1 MSSSVCISVFFRK
14 LSNMFFTVPILN
26 ECRMQTT
33 TVCSVVQLGMH
44 RSQFD
49 LALIKAGL
57 IDPNFLPGR

>member
-1 MSSSVCISVFFRK
+1 
-14 LSNMFFTVPILN
+14 
-26 ECRMQTT
+26 MQTT